1 MVPAIWFLE
10 LHNMNERIYDKNNLN
25 TTLPEIIEINNTDED
40 LSVNI
45 KGVRLLLLLLFCIRN
60 EFGSSFLS

>member
-1 MVPAIWFLE
+1 
-10 LHNMNERIYDKNNLN
+10 MNERIYDKNNLN